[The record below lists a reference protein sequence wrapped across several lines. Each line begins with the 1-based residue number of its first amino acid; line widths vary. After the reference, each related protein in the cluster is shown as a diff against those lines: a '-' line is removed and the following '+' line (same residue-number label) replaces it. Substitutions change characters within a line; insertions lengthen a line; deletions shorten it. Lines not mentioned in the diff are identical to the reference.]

1 MLFRFPRIC
10 PIRFP
15 ASKVMLFR
23 FSRICVFRFAA
34 AKAAL
39 FRFPRICPIR
49 LTAVKAAL
57 FRFSRICPIRLAAA
71 KAALFAS
78 RFVLLYLL
86 HVTPRFIRIIPQ
98 TGCEVHRKN
107 KNYADRPRRA

>member
-1 MLFRFPRIC
+1 MLFRFPCIC
-10 PIRFP
+10 PIRL
-15 ASKVMLFR
+15 AAIKAALFR
-23 FSRICVFRFAA
+23 FSRICVFRFATS
-34 AKAAL
+34 K
-39 FRFPRICPIR
+39 
-49 LTAVKAAL
+49 VML

-86 HVTPRFIRIIPQ
+86 HVATRFIRIIPQ